1 MDKETIIRVSN
12 RLVGNS
18 NITQSDVD
26 ILIEYCLEHSKPL
39 DMTIKFIKIMS
50 ITPNGLYNCL
60 LDAINY
66 YQKKFEVT
74 EISKVN
80 LKLPSGKEIIK
91 YY

>member
-12 RLVGNS
+12 RLIGNS

-26 ILIEYCLEHSKPL
+26 ILIEYCLEHGKPINKV
-39 DMTIKFIKIMS
+39 IKFIHIVS

-60 LDAINY
+60 LDALNY
-66 YQKKFEVT
+66 YQKKFEIT
-74 EISKVN
+74 EISKEN